1 MSEADYNAVQASYRD
16 LVVEKGNAEGLPLFI
31 NDANMDQDLLRS
43 FGTFERLRGIK
54 RTYDPDGLFV
64 EKTGPW
70 SFE

>member
-31 NDANMDQDLLRS
+31 NDANMDQDPLRS

-54 RTYDPDGLFV
+54 RRYYPDGLFV